1 MWRGRKL
8 AGSTLNMLE
17 GLGEYGYW
25 GLLLASFLAATVLPF
40 SSEVVFAALIAA
52 GMDVWASI
60 LYATIGNAAGGATC
74 YYVGKLGKTEW
85 LEKWFKIKPEK
96 IDKMIRWLHGK
107 GAVMGFFG
115 FLPAVGDAILV
126 ALGFMRANVPVV
138 MVSMTIGKFSRY
150 VLIGFGTGQILSWF

>member
-1 MWRGRKL
+1 MWRGGKL
-8 AGSTLNMLE
+8 AGSALNMLE

-52 GMDVWASI
+52 GMDVWTSI

-85 LEKWFKIKPEK
+85 LEKRLKIKPEK

-150 VLIGFGTGQILSWF
+150 VLIGFGTGQVLSWF